1 MRRGVGGQGRALGD
15 EAVGR
20 QGRALGDEADD
31 DAPMREDERAP
42 AARLFDRGNQI
53 EIGAARTSSSTQ
65 SYFTC
70 PFDFSARSE

>member
-1 MRRGVGGQGRALGD
+1 MRRGIGGK
-15 EAVGR
+15 
-20 QGRALGDEADD
+20 GRALGDEADD